1 MFLLAIFGWND
12 LQAEIIIY
20 PLSPMVSTMLV
31 IMMII
36 LYSFV
41 RQETK
46 SG

>member
-20 PLSPMVSTMLV
+20 PVPNG
-31 IMMII
+31 I
-36 LYSFV
+36 YYARHNSFV

>member
-20 PLSPMVSTMLV
+20 PVPNGIYYARHNV
-31 IMMII
+31 II